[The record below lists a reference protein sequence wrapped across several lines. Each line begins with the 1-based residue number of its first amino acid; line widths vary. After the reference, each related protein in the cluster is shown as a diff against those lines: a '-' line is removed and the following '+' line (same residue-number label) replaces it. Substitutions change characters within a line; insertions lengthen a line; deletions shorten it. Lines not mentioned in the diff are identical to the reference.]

1 MMRGAGGTP
10 GGIGLFIVGLAM
22 FSAGMYLLL
31 NSIVVHS
38 GFHMGLALW
47 SFGRFGLT
55 SGAMLLP
62 LAVGIGFIFYSARSL
77 IGWVLVIGSMGAI
90 ILGVIMSLQISIRS
104 MTLLEM
110 ILLLVMIAG
119 GAGLFAK
126 SLSAKN

>member
-10 GGIGLFIVGLAM
+10 GGIGLFVVGLAM

-38 GFHMGLALW
+38 GFHFGARLW
-47 SFGRFGLT
+47 SIGGIGLT
-55 SGAMLLP
+55 GGAMLVP
-62 LAVGIGFIFYSARSL
+62 LLVGIGFIFYSARSF
-77 IGWVLVIGSMGAI
+77 IGWVLAASSLGAI
-90 ILGVIMSLQISIRS
+90 ILGVIMNLQISMRS

-110 ILLLVMIAG
+110 IMLLVLIGG

-126 SLSAKN
+126 SLFARS